1 MPDSNINLNNILREE
16 RKLKKPRTQESKFVP
31 LESDF
36 YVKIA
41 RQIYELEEEKSKIED
56 IYSTKYAMIEDELKT
71 ARKAL
76 ENLINLRTAK
86 IITEASIR
94 SSLKQREKYDPE
106 AMTLEERRFYNRLL
120 ELMTEWWEWR
130 RELIDRVKVREKQTA
145 PAFQEAAQQKNGEQ
159 GNGQQEAAIQ
169 AEGQQEAA
177 MQEAVLQDDGLPGDG
192 LQGDGLQEDGLQED
206 GLQGDRPEVE
216 DRSAHPDWKGPQEAV
231 HVEKK
236 QKENLPEGKKDIN
249 KEYIVVRLL
258 KDIPTFVGV
267 DGRNYT
273 LAKED
278 VAVLSAVNAKALIN
292 RNAAIQISVKR

>member
-16 RKLKKPRTQESKFVP
+16 RKLKKPRMQESKFVP
-31 LESDF
+31 LEADF
-36 YVKIA
+36 YIKVA
-41 RQIYELEEEKSKIED
+41 RQIHELEEEKNRIED
-56 IYSTKYAMIEDELKT
+56 TYSTKYAMIEDELRT

-130 RELIDRVKVREKQTA
+130 RDLIDKVKVREKQTA
-145 PAFQEAAQQKNGEQ
+145 PAL
-159 GNGQQEAAIQ
+159 
-169 AEGQQEAA
+169 
-177 MQEAVLQDDGLPGDG
+177 QEAVPQD
-192 LQGDGLQEDGLQED
+192 DGLQEDGLP
-206 GLQGDRPEVE
+206 GDMPQVDRLEVGG
-216 DRSAHPDWKGPQEAV
+216 RSANLEWEEPQDAV
-231 HVEKK
+231 LVEKK

>member
-36 YVKIA
+36 YIKIA
-41 RQIYELEEEKSKIED
+41 RQIHELEEEKSKIED
-56 IYSTKYAMIEDELKT
+56 TYSTKYAMIEDELKT

-130 RELIDRVKVREKQTA
+130 RELIDRVKVREKQTV
-145 PAFQEAAQQKNGEQ
+145 PAFQEVAQQKNMEQ
-159 GNGQQEAAIQ
+159 ES
-169 AEGQQEAA
+169 GQQEAA
-177 MQEAVLQDDGLPGDG
+177 MQEAVLRD
-192 LQGDGLQEDGLQED
+192 DGLQEDGLP
-206 GLQGDRPEVE
+206 GDRPQVDGPEE
-216 DRSAHPDWKGPQEAV
+216 EGRSANLEWKEPQDSV
-231 HVEKK
+231 LVEKK

>member
-41 RQIYELEEEKSKIED
+41 RQIHELEEERSKIED
-56 IYSTKYAMIEDELKT
+56 TYSTKYAMIEDELKT

-130 RELIDRVKVREKQTA
+130 RELIDKVKVREKQTA
-145 PAFQEAAQQKNGEQ
+145 PAL
-159 GNGQQEAAIQ
+159 
-169 AEGQQEAA
+169 QEAA
-177 MQEAVLQDDGLPGDG
+177 MQKNGGQGNGRQEAAMQGDN
-192 LQGDGLQEDGLQED
+192 LQGDERQEAMMQEDGLQED
-206 GLQGDRPEVE
+206 GPEVE
-216 DRSAHPDWKGPQEAV
+216 DRSAYPDWKEPQEAV

-236 QKENLPEGKKDIN
+236 QKETLPEGKKDIN

>member
-41 RQIYELEEEKSKIED
+41 RQIHELEEERSKIED
-56 IYSTKYAMIEDELKT
+56 TYSTKYAMIEDELKT

-76 ENLINLRTAK
+76 ENLINLRTSK

-94 SSLKQREKYDPE
+94 SSLKQRDKYDPE

-145 PAFQEAAQQKNGEQ
+145 PAFQEDAQQKNREQ
-159 GNGQQEAAIQ
+159 GDRLQGDGQQEAVM
-169 AEGQQEAA
+169 EEA
-177 MQEAVLQDDGLPGDG
+177 MLQGDG
-192 LQGDGLQEDGLQED
+192 LQGDGQ
-206 GLQGDRPEVE
+206 EVE
-216 DRSAHPDWKGPQEAV
+216 GRSAHLEWKEPQDVQQEAV
-231 HVEKK
+231 LMEK
-236 QKENLPEGKKDIN
+236 NKKRP
-249 KEYIVVRLL
+249 YL
-258 KDIPTFVGV
+258 K
-267 DGRNYT
+267 
-273 LAKED
+273 AKR
-278 VAVLSAVNAKALIN
+278 I
-292 RNAAIQISVKR
+292 

>member
-36 YVKIA
+36 YIKIA
-41 RQIYELEEEKSKIED
+41 RQIHELEEEKSKIED
-56 IYSTKYAMIEDELKT
+56 TYSTKYAMIEDELKT

-94 SSLKQREKYDPE
+94 SSLKQRDKYDPE

-145 PAFQEAAQQKNGEQ
+145 PAFQEIT
-159 GNGQQEAAIQ
+159 QQEAAMQ
-169 AEGQQEAA
+169 ADKPQADGQQEAA
-177 MQEAVLQDDGLPGDG
+177 MREAVLQDDGLPGDG
-192 LQGDGLQEDGLQED
+192 MPGDGMPGDGL
-206 GLQGDRPEVE
+206 EVE
-216 DRSAHPDWKGPQEAV
+216 DRSAYPDWKEPQEAV
-231 HVEKK
+231 HVEKT
-236 QKENLPEGKKDIN
+236 QKETLSEGKKDIN

>member
-16 RKLKKPRTQESKFVP
+16 RKLKKPRKQESKFVP

-36 YVKIA
+36 YLKMA

-94 SSLKQREKYDPE
+94 SSLKQRDKYDPE
-106 AMTLEERRFYNRLL
+106 AMTLEERKFYNRLL

-130 RELIDRVKVREKQTA
+130 RELIDRVKIREKQPA
-145 PAFQEAAQQKNGEQ
+145 PALQEAAQQKNGEQ
-159 GNGQQEAAIQ
+159 GDRLQGDGQQEAV
-169 AEGQQEAA
+169 
-177 MQEAVLQDDGLPGDG
+177 MQEAMLPEAA
-192 LQGDGLQEDGLQED
+192 LRGDGLQEDG
-206 GLQGDRPEVE
+206 PEVE
-216 DRSAHPDWKGPQEAV
+216 GRSAHLEWKEPQDVQQEALLM
-231 HVEKK
+231 EKK
-236 QKENLPEGKKDIN
+236 QKETIPEGKKDIN

-267 DGRNYT
+267 DGRNYS

>member
-41 RQIYELEEEKSKIED
+41 RQIHELEEERSKIED
-56 IYSTKYAMIEDELKT
+56 TYSTKYAMIEDELKT

-76 ENLINLRTAK
+76 ENLINLRTSK

-94 SSLKQREKYDPE
+94 SSLKQRDKYDPE

-145 PAFQEAAQQKNGEQ
+145 PAFQEDTQQKNREQ
-159 GNGQQEAAIQ
+159 GDRLQGDGQQEAVM
-169 AEGQQEAA
+169 EEA
-177 MQEAVLQDDGLPGDG
+177 MLQGDG
-192 LQGDGLQEDGLQED
+192 LQGDGQ
-206 GLQGDRPEVE
+206 EVE
-216 DRSAHPDWKGPQEAV
+216 GRSAHLEWKEPQDVQQEAV
-231 HVEKK
+231 LMEKK
-236 QKENLPEGKKDIN
+236 QKETFPEGKKDIN

-273 LAKED
+273 LSKED

>member
-41 RQIYELEEEKSKIED
+41 RQIHELEEERSKIED
-56 IYSTKYAMIEDELKT
+56 TYSTKYAMIEDELKT

-145 PAFQEAAQQKNGEQ
+145 PALQEAAQEKNGEQ
-159 GNGQQEAAIQ
+159 GDRLQGDGQ
-169 AEGQQEAA
+169 
-177 MQEAVLQDDGLPGDG
+177 QEAVLQDGGLPGD
-192 LQGDGLQEDGLQED
+192 E
-206 GLQGDRPEVE
+206 PEVG
-216 DRSAHPDWKGPQEAV
+216 DRSAYPDWKEPQEAV

-236 QKENLPEGKKDIN
+236 QKETLPEGNPEGKKDIN